1 MENLTVETQN
11 LTSLD
16 NGSIEEKNGPTVDE
30 VQEWL
35 ISYLSQL
42 LDLEIEEISTST
54 SFNRYGL
61 DSSASI
67 SLTSDFGDW
76 ISKEIDPTIL
86 YSYPTIEAMAEH
98 FGA

>member
-1 MENLTVETQN
+1 MKNLTVETQN
-11 LTSLD
+11 LTIVD
-16 NGSIEEKNGPTVDE
+16 NGSIENKNRPTVDE

-54 SFNRYGL
+54 SFARYGL

-76 ISKEIDPTIL
+76 LSEEIDPTIL

-98 FGA
+98 FGG

>member
-1 MENLTVETQN
+1 M
-11 LTSLD
+11 TSVD
-16 NGSIEEKNGPTVDE
+16 NGSIENKNQPTVDE

-76 ISKEIDPTIL
+76 LSKEIDPTIL

>member
-1 MENLTVETQN
+1 MENVTVENKN
-11 LTSLD
+11 LTLAVTQ
-16 NGSIEEKNGPTVDE
+16 GSTEKKKPTVDE

-42 LDLEIEEISTST
+42 LDIELEEISTST
-54 SFNRYGL
+54 SFARYGL

-67 SLTSDFGDW
+67 LLTNDLGDW
-76 ISKEIDPTIL
+76 LGKEIDPTIV
-86 YSYPTIEAMAEH
+86 YSYPTIEVMAEH

>member
-1 MENLTVETQN
+1 MENLTVETEN
-11 LTSLD
+11 LTSVD
-16 NGSIEEKNGPTVDE
+16 NGSIENKNQPTVDE

-76 ISKEIDPTIL
+76 LSKEIDPTIL